1 MRLSPRLKNERENRE
16 QEVPTSFQYSIERT
30 SCGKEVFMR
39 TIGRALLLLAALLL
53 AVSVMRSATASD
65 GAPVAHAHQL
75 VRLSQLD
82 PGQYRSV
89 SEYQTWA
96 YSTCSTAAMTEVM
109 NYYGH
114 HYRITDV
121 LAVEAHMGA
130 ITPQQGLLF
139 EDGIARTV
147 ARFGFHTT
155 AGHDFTL
162 DQVLA
167 FANLGT
173 PVIVGFPPPRYPGG
187 HLLVVTGGNSASVFV
202 ADSSIWNRHSLS
214 RSRFLWYWEGFAA
227 VVTPQQGGQV

>member
-1 MRLSPRLKNERENRE
+1 
-16 QEVPTSFQYSIERT
+16 
-30 SCGKEVFMR
+30 MR

-53 AVSVMRSATASD
+53 VVSVTFKATVHD
-65 GAPVAHAHQL
+65 GVTVAHAHQL
-75 VRLSQLD
+75 VRLSQLN

-96 YSTCSTAAMTEVM
+96 SSTCSTAAMTEVM
-109 NYYGH
+109 NSYGH

-121 LAVEAHMGA
+121 LAVEAYIGA

-147 ARFGFHTT
+147 AHFGFQTD
-155 AGHDFTL
+155 AGHSLSL

-167 FANLGT
+167 LANIGT

-187 HLLVVTGGNSASVFV
+187 HLLVVTGGNSTTVYV
-202 ADSSIWNRHSLS
+202 ADSSVWNRHSLS

-227 VVTPQQGGQV
+227 VVRPQEGGRT